1 MGDESGDESGQRG
14 KLPTLALI
22 WGEDEFLLRE
32 SAHDLLDRHGLRADE
47 IDAAEWRGGET
58 SDLATPSLFGERR
71 ALLVTGV
78 QGLSEAA
85 ATEIRSYLAGH
96 GAAGGGD
103 DSVLV
108 LTAISRG
115 RSGPPIGKAVT
126 AAGGAVRQVTVRRQD
141 LPTWV
146 LGRAKRRGVS
156 MSSPA
161 AAALIGAVGD
171 GPAELDQAVEQLGS
185 AFPNQP
191 IGPDQVHAQF
201 RGLGD
206 QQIWDLCDRALA
218 GRLGDALVALR
229 SLLEDREAGLLILG
243 GIAARVRDL
252 IRVRSLPDR
261 MPPAE
266 AAKAAGLRF
275 DWQVRRYREQAGR
288 FTPEELEA
296 LHERVAEADR
306 AIKGGVGEDVVLPGV
321 VAALSGR
328 PDVGRIELPEP
339 MAR

>member
-1 MGDESGDESGQRG
+1 MAEQGEGGGRRG
-14 KLPTLALI
+14 RLPTLALI

-32 SAHDLLDRHGLRADE
+32 SAHDLLAEHGLRADE
-47 IDAAEWRGGET
+47 VDASEWRGGET

-71 ALLVTGV
+71 ALMITGA

-85 ATEIRSYLAGH
+85 ATEVRSYLSSH
-96 GAAGGGD
+96 GAGED
-103 DSVLV
+103 TVLV

-115 RSGPPIGKAVT
+115 RSGPAIGKAVT
-126 AAGGAVRQVTVRRQD
+126 AAGGAVRQVTLRRQD
-141 LPTWV
+141 LPGWV

-156 MSSPA
+156 LSTPA
-161 AAALIGAVGD
+161 AAALIDAVGD
-171 GPAELDQAVEQLGS
+171 APAELDQAVEQLRG

-191 IGPDQVHAQF
+191 VGPEQVRAQF

-206 QQIWDLCDRALA
+206 QQVWDLCDRALA

-229 SLLEDREAGLLILG
+229 SLLEDQQAGLLILG

-252 IRVRSLPDR
+252 IRVRALPDR
-261 MPPAE
+261 MPAAE

-275 DWQVRRYREQAGR
+275 DWQVRRYREQAAR
-288 FTPEELEA
+288 FTREELDA

-306 AIKGGVGEDVVLPGV
+306 AIKGGVAEDVVLPGV
-321 VAALSGR
+321 VAALAGR

-339 MAR
+339 IGR